1 MLVLAIASRYLIVK
15 VFYYAV
21 LDENSPSL
29 GWRRNVLLVEAL
41 HSLDSGKVIHH
52 ARSLETFCSRNGI
65 RVSLTNGVPGT
76 FKGIQGTNFP
86 TPFTSP
92 LFTGSFPSSPLLY
105 SPDIGSHR
113 AGKIDTVPPLSLDG
127 FHSAKTSAS
136 SPPDSPLAR
145 KQLSPP
151 VRSLHEKLQNSP
163 QVGIVHMALQNDTLG
178 SILRL
183 TFSLMFLFNV
193 DFNINLSVS

>member
-1 MLVLAIASRYLIVK
+1 M
-15 VFYYAV
+15 
-21 LDENSPSL
+21 
-29 GWRRNVLLVEAL
+29 LLVEAH
-41 HSLDSGKVIHH
+41 HSPDSGRVIHH

-65 RVSLTNGVPGT
+65 RFSLTNGVSGT
-76 FKGIQGTNFP
+76 FKGVQGTNFP

-105 SPDIGSHR
+105 SPDFGSHR
-113 AGKIDTVPPLSLDG
+113 VGRIDMVPPLSLDG
-127 FHSAKTSAS
+127 FQSAKTSA

-145 KQLSPP
+145 RQLSLP

-163 QVGIVHMALQNDTLG
+163 QVGIVHLALQNDTFG

-183 TFSLMFLFNV
+183 TFPLMFLLYVIFT
-193 DFNINLSVS
+193 FRLLGF